1 MAIRCHWSTVKDAV
15 APCRELTHET
25 RRTEEA
31 ALAFTRCWPTV
42 LNTDWVTQA
51 DASTNAATINRSDL
65 RWTRF
70 TGLLQSIKVAVVCDA
85 AANIQVFLTTHAQG
99 DLGEVHD
106 LKIQYNTIQYSNLQ
120 IIQIQYSLYNSPFPP
135 KIHKNLP
142 RIGAQ
147 APGCFLPGRQ
157 LGAAHSNSAIFCTQN

>member
-65 RWTRF
+65 RWIRF

-85 AANIQVFLTTHAQG
+85 TANIQDLFTTHIQG
-99 DLGEVHD
+99 DLGKVHD
-106 LKIQYNTIQYSNLQ
+106 LRIQYSTV
-120 IIQIQYSLYNSPFPP
+120 IYDIQIQYTLLKQSIYRNMLRFAKQQQIVPRMTNGSIS
-135 KIHKNLP
+135 KICSSRK
-142 RIGAQ
+142 I
-147 APGCFLPGRQ
+147 FLP
-157 LGAAHSNSAIFCTQN
+157 HFS

>member
-1 MAIRCHWSTVKDAV
+1 MAIRCHWSTVNDAV
-15 APCRELTHET
+15 APCRILTPEAPGA
-25 RRTEEA
+25 EEA

-65 RWTRF
+65 RWIRF

-85 AANIQVFLTTHAQG
+85 AANTQNLLTRHAQG

-106 LKIQYNTIQYSNLQ
+106 LKIQYNTIQYSNLRYKYN
-120 IIQIQYSLYNSPFPP
+120 ILYTIPQFPQ
-135 KIHKNLP
+135 N
-142 RIGAQ
+142 
-147 APGCFLPGRQ
+147 
-157 LGAAHSNSAIFCTQN
+157 TQDFAKD

>member
-65 RWTRF
+65 RWIRF
-70 TGLLQSIKVAVVCDA
+70 TDA
-85 AANIQVFLTTHAQG
+85 AANTQNLLTRHAQG

-106 LKIQYNTIQYSNLQ
+106 LKIQYNTIHNTIALRLRWQC
-120 IIQIQYSLYNSPFPP
+120 
-135 KIHKNLP
+135 K
-142 RIGAQ
+142 G
-147 APGCFLPGRQ
+147 GG
-157 LGAAHSNSAIFCTQN
+157 